1 MVFLV
6 YLFSSNLPGR
16 LAVFYKYCAAF
27 RSRSRHVLGC
37 FRGSAAPPRALGVRV
52 GAGFAFRVVF
62 GFLVYLFSCNLP
74 ARLAVFYKYG
84 AIFRDRPRHVLG
96 CFRGS
101 AAPPRF
107 WGCGWGLDFRLLP
120 PQSGL
125 PHWPA
130 LHFYTRA
137 DIVGGG
143 PLRGLGCFRGSA
155 APPRVAR
162 ARAGAGARFAGTAA
176 KYSTLHNFEDRA
188 RVA

>member
-1 MVFLV
+1 MRKARRGGRAAAAAGARAPAGLRGPPRCAGASWGRRRPFLVFLV

-52 GAGFAFRVVF
+52 GAGFVFRVVF

-74 ARLAVFYKYG
+74 ARLVVFYKYG

-125 PHWPA
+125 PHWLLCIHIA
-130 LHFYTRA
+130 HFLET
-137 DIVGGG
+137 
-143 PLRGLGCFRGSA
+143 
-155 APPRVAR
+155 AP
-162 ARAGAGARFAGTAA
+162 GMF
-176 KYSTLHNFEDRA
+176 
-188 RVA
+188 